1 MKRTKVA
8 NGCYEMKRGVLMPL
22 VLVAGFLVSGCAGLA
37 LTAAGVGGGAAASH
51 QMGGLAYRTFT
62 EPLPR
67 VRGAVLEAFKRMG
80 IKPKATEKIEL
91 GERIL
96 ARVGDRDVEVELE
109 ALTPRTTRM
118 RVAARRDGGLFMDS
132 ATAVE
137 IITQTEKS
145 FGLS

>member
-1 MKRTKVA
+1 MGAMKQGQGMA
-8 NGCYEMKRGVLMPL
+8 LALMAGV
-22 VLVAGFLVSGCAGLA
+22 LVSGCAGVA
-37 LTAAGVGGGAAASH
+37 LTAAGVGGGVAASH
-51 QMGGLAYRTFT
+51 QIGGLTYRTFT

-67 VRGAVLEAFKRMG
+67 VRGAVLDAFRRMG
-80 IKPKATEKIEL
+80 MKPKATEKIEL

-109 ALTPRTTRM
+109 SLTPRATRM
-118 RVAARRDGGLFMDS
+118 RVAVRRDGGMIMDS

-145 FGLS
+145 FGMS

>member
-1 MKRTKVA
+1 MTQFRLFPILLA
-8 NGCYEMKRGVLMPL
+8 CALL
-22 VLVAGFLVSGCAGLA
+22 LSGCAAAA
-37 LTAAGVGGGAAASH
+37 LTAAGVGGGVAASH

-67 VRGAVLEAFKRMG
+67 VRSAVFDALRRMD
-80 IKPKATEKIEL
+80 IRSPKTEKIEL

-96 ARVGDRDVEVELE
+96 ARVGDRQVEIELE
-109 ALTPRTTRM
+109 ALTSKVTRI
-118 RVAARRDGGLFMDS
+118 RASVRRDGGVIMDS

-145 FGLS
+145 LGLS

>member
-1 MKRTKVA
+1 MKQFRLV
-8 NGCYEMKRGVLMPL
+8 PL
-22 VLVAGFLVSGCAGLA
+22 LLASCLLLSGCAAVA
-37 LTAAGVGGGAAASH
+37 LTAAGIGGGVAASH

-67 VRGAVLEAFKRMG
+67 VRTAVLDAFRRMD
-80 IKPKATEKIEL
+80 IKSHKTEKIEL

-96 ARVGDRDVEVELE
+96 ARVGDREVEVELE
-109 ALTPRTTRM
+109 SLTTKVTRI
-118 RVAARRDGGLFMDS
+118 RSSVRRDGGLIMDS

-145 FGLS
+145 LGLS

>member
-1 MKRTKVA
+1 MLENRYNKMRY
-8 NGCYEMKRGVLMPL
+8 GGL
-22 VLVAGFLVSGCAGLA
+22 VLLVLIAGTLVSGCAGLA
-37 LTAAGVGGGAAASH
+37 LTAVGVGGGAAASH

-67 VRGAVLEAFKRMG
+67 VRDAVLGAFKRMG

-109 ALTPRTTRM
+109 ALTPKTTRM
-118 RVAARRDGGLFMDS
+118 RVAVRRDGGLFMDS

-137 IITQTEKS
+137 IITQTEKA